1 MSSKKR
7 KFKYKLSGFEQ
18 MWTEINRLEER
29 EIILV
34 ETLKDMIDVFN
45 NKSDANAN
53 DLFQECLIDLREAP
67 GKSAGYKMIENM
79 GLDFYEKAKDEFG
92 E

>member
-1 MSSKKR
+1 MSSEKR

-18 MWTEINRLEER
+18 MWDEIERLEGR

-34 ETLKDMIDVFN
+34 KALKLMMADDLTRSRDEIYQDVLTALQ
-45 NKSDANAN
+45 S
-53 DLFQECLIDLREAP
+53 IP

-79 GLDFYEKAKDEFG
+79 GIEFYEITKETLKIRK
-92 E
+92 